1 MTKLGPGTLTL
12 TGTSTYTGATK
23 VNGGTLAVNGSIAGS
38 ALLTVNGGGT
48 LGGTGTVGAT
58 NINGGT
64 LAPGNSV
71 GTITV
76 QGNLTF
82 GAGAT
87 YAVEVSGTA
96 DRTNVTGTA
105 ALAGTVAPIAA
116 GAATPGT
123 YTILSAAGGRT
134 GAFTALDETRIPA
147 FNASLGYTATDVLLT
162 LTSGIAQVPGL
173 NPAQSGIGTILDGYI
188 NSGAALSPGL
198 ITLLNL
204 SQPALSG
211 ALTQLSGQAAT
222 GATPAAT
229 QLMSSFL
236 SLLLNPFTDG
246 RGGFGP
252 ATGYAPQSEPLPRE
266 IADAYAAAMPVKAQ
280 PAAFA
285 QRWSVWGAAYGGV
298 NKTDGNLVTGAQDLT
313 ARAYGFAAGA
323 DYRVAPDTRVGFA
336 LAGGGTNWHLP
347 GGLGTGKSDAF
358 QAGVYA
364 IRQFGAAYV
373 SGALAYAWHDVTTE
387 RTITFSG
394 DHLKAN
400 FDANNFGGR
409 IEGGTRFA
417 AGAAG
422 FTPYAALQAQS
433 IRLPAYAE
441 TAFGSPLFALGYAGK
456 SVTATRTEL
465 GSWFHTQFA
474 LRDGTIMALR
484 GRAAWANDHSS
495 DRTVNAAF
503 QAIPGGSFTVTGAQR
518 PDQPRAGHRRRG
530 MALRQPRVDRGQVRR
545 RVRKRR
551 PHLQR
556 DGVRTGCVVGGVR
569 SGGCANDHVR
579 DRRFEGWYS
588 PHHFWSRERFCSA
601 CG

>member
-1 MTKLGPGTLTL
+1 MP
-12 TGTSTYTGATK
+12 S
-23 VNGGTLAVNGSIAGS
+23 
-38 ALLTVNGGGT
+38 
-48 LGGTGTVGAT
+48 
-58 NINGGT
+58 
-64 LAPGNSV
+64 GNSARP
-71 GTITV
+71 TC
-76 QGNLTF
+76 
-82 GAGAT
+82 
-87 YAVEVSGTA
+87 
-96 DRTNVTGTA
+96 
-105 ALAGTVAPIAA
+105 
-116 GAATPGT
+116 
-123 YTILSAAGGRT
+123 
-134 GAFTALDETRIPA
+134 PA
-147 FNASLGYTATDVLLT
+147 
-162 LTSGIAQVPGL
+162 
-173 NPAQSGIGTILDGYI
+173 
-188 NSGAALSPGL
+188 
-198 ITLLNL
+198 
-204 SQPALSG
+204 
-211 ALTQLSGQAAT
+211 
-222 GATPAAT
+222 
-229 QLMSSFL
+229 
-236 SLLLNPFTDG
+236 
-246 RGGFGP
+246 
-252 ATGYAPQSEPLPRE
+252 
-266 IADAYAAAMPVKAQ
+266 
-280 PAAFA
+280 
-285 QRWSVWGAAYGGV
+285 
-298 NKTDGNLVTGAQDLT
+298 
-313 ARAYGFAAGA
+313 
-323 DYRVAPDTRVGFA
+323 
-336 LAGGGTNWHLP
+336 
-347 GGLGTGKSDAF
+347 
-358 QAGVYA
+358 
-364 IRQFGAAYV
+364 
-373 SGALAYAWHDVTTE
+373 GALAYAWHDVTTE

-503 QAIPGGSFTVTGAQR
+503 QAIPGGSFTVTGANA
-518 PDQPRAGHRRRG
+518 PTNLALVTAG
-530 MALRQPRVDRGQVRR
+530 AEWLRQPRVDRGQVRR

>member
-1 MTKLGPGTLTL
+1 
-12 TGTSTYTGATK
+12 
-23 VNGGTLAVNGSIAGS
+23 VNGSIAGS

-87 YAVEVSGTA
+87 YAVEVLGTA

-298 NKTDGNLVTGAQDLT
+298 NKTDGNLLTGAQDLT

-323 DYRVAPDTRVGFA
+323 DYASRRTPASALRWPAAAP
-336 LAGGGTNWHLP
+336 
-347 GGLGTGKSDAF
+347 TG
-358 QAGVYA
+358 
-364 IRQFGAAYV
+364 ICRAA
-373 SGALAYAWHDVTTE
+373 SAPARATPSRPASMPSGNSARPTCPAGALAYAWHDVTTE

-503 QAIPGGSFTVTGAQR
+503 QAIPGGSFTVTGANA
-518 PDQPRAGHRRRG
+518 PTNLALVTAGAEWRF
-530 MALRQPRVDRGQVRR
+530 ANRVSIGA
-545 RVRKRR
+545 KY
-551 PHLQR
+551 
-556 DGVRTGCVVGGVR
+556 DGEFA
-569 SGGCANDHVR
+569 SGGHTSSGTAYARVV
-579 DRRFEGWYS
+579 W
-588 PHHFWSRERFCSA
+588 
-601 CG
+601 

>member
-1 MTKLGPGTLTL
+1 MN
-12 TGTSTYTGATK
+12 A
-23 VNGGTLAVNGSIAGS
+23 
-38 ALLTVNGGGT
+38 GGT
-48 LGGTGTVGAT
+48 LGGTGTVADH
-58 NINGGT
+58 
-64 LAPGNSV
+64 
-71 GTITV
+71 
-76 QGNLTF
+76 QHQRRH
-82 GAGAT
+82 AGARQFGRHHHR
-87 YAVEVSGTA
+87 AGQPDVQRRRDLRGRGRRGTA

-105 ALAGTVAPIAA
+105 ALNGTVAPIAA

-134 GAFTALDETRIPA
+134 GAFTAVDETRIPA
-147 FNASLGYTATDVLLT
+147 FDASLSYTATDVLLT
-162 LTSGIAQVPGL
+162 LTSGIARAPGL
-173 NPAQSGIGTILDGYI
+173 NPSQSGIGTILDGYI

-204 SQPALSG
+204 SQPGLSG

-229 QLMSSFL
+229 QLMNSFL

-246 RGGFGP
+246 RGGFGG
-252 ATGYAPQSEPLPRE
+252 ATGYAQQNEPLPRE
-266 IADAYAAAMPVKAQ
+266 IADAYAAAMPVRAQ
-280 PAAFA
+280 PQPFA

-298 NKTDGNLVTGAQDLT
+298 NKTDGNLVIGAQELT

-323 DYRVAPDTRVGFA
+323 DYRVAPDLRVGFA

-373 SGALAYAWHDVTTE
+373 AGALAYAWHDVTTE

-394 DHLKAN
+394 DLLKAS
-400 FDANNFGGR
+400 FDANNLGGR
-409 IEGGTRFA
+409 VEGGYRFA

-422 FTPYAALQAQS
+422 VTPYAALQAQS

-441 TAFGSPLFALGYAGK
+441 TAFGSPQFALGYAGQ

-465 GSWFHTQFA
+465 GSWFDTQFA

-503 QAIPGGSFTVTGAQR
+503 QAIPGGSFTVTGAWTSNSETLKKLASSVQMTPYEAAPYESTGKPEYLKRSSASPRSIQQR
-518 PDQPRAGHRRRG
+518 
-530 MALRQPRVDRGQVRR
+530 L
-545 RVRKRR
+545 
-551 PHLQR
+551 
-556 DGVRTGCVVGGVR
+556 VG
-569 SGGCANDHVR
+569 S
-579 DRRFEGWYS
+579 
-588 PHHFWSRERFCSA
+588 
-601 CG
+601 

>member
-1 MTKLGPGTLTL
+1 M
-12 TGTSTYTGATK
+12 
-23 VNGGTLAVNGSIAGS
+23 NGSIAGS

-298 NKTDGNLVTGAQDLT
+298 NKTDGNLVTGVQDLT
-313 ARAYGFAAGA
+313 ARAYGFAAGS
-323 DYRVAPDTRVGFA
+323 DYRVAPDPWVGFA

-373 SGALAYAWHDVTTE
+373 SGGRAGLRLARRHHRAHDHVLRRSPEGKLRRQQFRRAHRGRHPLRRRRRRLHALC
-387 RTITFSG
+387 G
-394 DHLKAN
+394 
-400 FDANNFGGR
+400 
-409 IEGGTRFA
+409 A
-417 AGAAG
+417 AGAEHPPAG
-422 FTPYAALQAQS
+422 
-433 IRLPAYAE
+433 
-441 TAFGSPLFALGYAGK
+441 
-456 SVTATRTEL
+456 
-465 GSWFHTQFA
+465 
-474 LRDGTIMALR
+474 LRR
-484 GRAAWANDHSS
+484 
-495 DRTVNAAF
+495 DR
-503 QAIPGGSFTVTGAQR
+503 
-518 PDQPRAGHRRRG
+518 
-530 MALRQPRVDRGQVRR
+530 LRQPAVRARLRRQVGDSDPHRAGLVVPHPVCAARR
-545 RVRKRR
+545 
-551 PHLQR
+551 
-556 DGVRTGCVVGGVR
+556 
-569 SGGCANDHVR
+569 NDHGAAR
-579 DRRFEGWYS
+579 PRRLG
-588 PHHFWSRERFCSA
+588 
-601 CG
+601 